1 MAVVRGGAA
10 AGATGPAAAATCP
23 LADWQWPPT
32 LSYHTTHHTPYTL
45 HRLHTTPTPHTGEGV
60 SRAGLGSVEA
70 AVTQPSPGP
79 TTEPAQGSRRLRPG
93 PGRRQGRRGEIFHGG
108 TFHGRL

>member
-1 MAVVRGGAA
+1 MAHDVGWCQVVVAVVRGGAA

-45 HRLHTTPTPHTGEGV
+45 HRLHTPYTPHTGEGV

-70 AVTQPSPGP
+70 AVTQP
-79 TTEPAQGSRRLRPG
+79 
-93 PGRRQGRRGEIFHGG
+93 
-108 TFHGRL
+108 